1 MLRSGV
7 EGESM
12 REALKSSLILVC
24 LAVLLAAGCRP
35 QRGQSYTVRAEV
47 VELPSDANGH
57 LFVLHHEAID
67 GFVSRDGKADGM
79 DAMTMPFLV
88 ANNVPLAQIQ
98 PNDKVEV
105 LVHVDWQADRA
116 VEITG
121 MRKLSPGLH
130 LEFRAARPPGKP

>member
-1 MLRSGV
+1 
-7 EGESM
+7 M

-35 QRGQSYTVRAEV
+35 QRGRNYTVRAEV

-67 GFVSRDGKADGM
+67 GFVTRDGKAEGM
-79 DAMTMPFLV
+79 DSMTMPFLV
-88 ANNVPLAQIQ
+88 AKNVPLTEIR

-105 LVHVDWQADRA
+105 LLHVDWQAAERA
-116 VEITG
+116 VEIIG
-121 MRKLSPGLH
+121 LRKHSPDLH
-130 LEFRAARPPGKP
+130 LDFRAARPPGKP

>member
-1 MLRSGV
+1 
-7 EGESM
+7 M
-12 REALKSSLILVC
+12 RETLKSSLVLVVC

-35 QRGQSYTVRAEV
+35 QRGRNYTVRAEV

-67 GFVSRDGKADGM
+67 GFVSRDGKAEGM
-79 DAMTMPFLV
+79 DSMTMPFLV
-88 ANNVPLAQIQ
+88 AKNVPLTQIR
-98 PNDKVEV
+98 PGDKVEV

-116 VEITG
+116 VEIIG
-121 MRKLSPGLH
+121 LRKHSPDLH

>member
-1 MLRSGV
+1 
-7 EGESM
+7 M
-12 REALKSSLILVC
+12 RKALKPSLILIC

-35 QRGQSYTVRAEV
+35 QRGRNYTVRAEV

-88 ANNVPLAQIQ
+88 AKNVPLTEIR
-98 PNDKVEV
+98 PGDKVEV
-105 LVHVDWQADRA
+105 LVHVDWQDDRA
-116 VEITG
+116 VEIIG
-121 MRKLSPGLH
+121 LRKHSPDLH

>member
-1 MLRSGV
+1 
-7 EGESM
+7 M

-24 LAVLLAAGCRP
+24 LAALLTAGCRP
-35 QRGQSYTVRAEV
+35 QRGQNYTVRAEV
-47 VELPSDANGH
+47 VELPSNANGH

-88 ANNVPLAQIQ
+88 AKNVPLTEIR
-98 PNDKVEV
+98 PGDKVEV
-105 LVHVDWQADRA
+105 LVHVDWQADRS
-116 VEITG
+116 VEIIG
-121 MRKLSPGLH
+121 LRKHSPDLH